1 MKAAALALVGVFAV
15 AMGGILVV
23 YALAQWARLAAP
35 EPPPC
40 SVVAPEAVV
49 ISDRGQF
56 LSVDDAKRRG
66 FLANDWQPPVDM
78 PEALTTGL
86 VAGAYGGPA
95 AAAVGA
101 AAGQLDHD
109 VPGHEPTVS
118 PLLAGAL
125 NTGGQW
131 RVLCA
136 SMDGGAPTDLM
147 VPTDGGT
154 AGIRVPA
161 EAIYVAPTEGSSV
174 NVHVGFNTTSAGRPS
189 GAISAS
195 TGFIV
200 GTTGRDGVGVSLDAK
215 SGSNPACLSSGA
227 AQAVDVIAGRQ

>member
-1 MKAAALALVGVFAV
+1 MKAAALALVGVFGV
-15 AMGGILVV
+15 VMCGVVGV

-35 EPPPC
+35 EHSYSCTDDPKEVNAATVTSPQGE
-40 SVVAPEAVV
+40 VTVA
-49 ISDRGQF
+49 
-56 LSVDDAKRRG
+56 
-66 FLANDWQPPVDM
+66 
-78 PEALTTGL
+78 
-86 VAGAYGGPA
+86 
-95 AAAVGA
+95 
-101 AAGQLDHD
+101 
-109 VPGHEPTVS
+109 

-147 VPTDGGT
+147 IPTDGGT

-174 NVHVGFNTTSAGRPS
+174 NVHVGFNATSTGRPS